1 MMASYMKVTKKLRSN
16 EIVDRRVSVSS
27 SAPFLNLLALS
38 LLLRRPGA

>member
-1 MMASYMKVTKKLRSN
+1 MKMAGKLCSN
-16 EIVDRRVSVSS
+16 EIVNRRVSAASP

>member
-1 MMASYMKVTKKLRSN
+1 MKMAGKLRSN
-16 EIVDRRVSVSS
+16 EIVDRRVSAAAS